1 MVSYLQ
7 EPILLCKFISE
18 EKIACAHMSWCCNLD
33 NELKDNIQVL
43 YNNQVKIGST
53 HMRTLN
59 YLYYKEPL
67 FLCSVRGIRQKIN
80 SCLFQILFILPNKN
94 KPREM
99 TAELYKPS
107 VQTSWETCLE
117 IRSQIPG
124 LHQP

>member
-1 MVSYLQ
+1 
-7 EPILLCKFISE
+7 
-18 EKIACAHMSWCCNLD
+18 
-33 NELKDNIQVL
+33 
-43 YNNQVKIGST
+43 
-53 HMRTLN
+53 MRRLN

-80 SCLFQILFILPNKN
+80 SCLFQILFIIPNKN

-99 TAELYKPS
+99 TVELYKPGI
-107 VQTSWETCLE
+107 QTSWETCLE